1 MSLKGYIYKYT
12 YPNGKVYIGQTTTSV
27 EKRWQEHVSNSKK
40 LHSKMVCD
48 AAIKKYGKDN
58 IKIEVLEEVE
68 VDEKKPTLLIEK
80 LNELER
86 KYISEYDSAN
96 IAKGYNMLLGGERKP
111 LAQKILDEKWY
122 ELFDEQKW
130 GEMLSYFQFILY
142 ECIKPKVCET
152 HEKLD
157 KEERYVW
164 YGYKFMD
171 YSIMR
176 ETTFCGYFKR
186 HKDDL
191 WVYDI
196 GDFDYTEDGGL
207 DEPVGAEKE
216 KYLFDKVIKDAVEE
230 NWIEDIR
237 QTIWKEVMKKKKK
250 VIKDY
255 RLAKP

>member
-1 MSLKGYIYKYT
+1 
-12 YPNGKVYIGQTTTSV
+12 
-27 EKRWQEHVSNSKK
+27 
-40 LHSKMVCD
+40 MVCD
-48 AAIKKYGKDN
+48 AAINKYGKDN

-68 VDEKKPTLLIEK
+68 VDDKKPTLLVEK
-80 LNELER
+80 LNKLER

-122 ELFDEQKW
+122 ELFDEHKW
-130 GEMLSYFQFILY
+130 GETLSYFQFILY

-171 YSIMR
+171 YTIMK
-176 ETTFCGYFKR
+176 ETSFCGYFKR
-186 HKDDL
+186 YRDAPF
-191 WVYDI
+191 VYDI
-196 GDFDYTEDGGL
+196 GDFDY
-207 DEPVGAEKE
+207 DENGKLVEPIGADKE
-216 KYLFDKVIKDAVEE
+216 KYLFDKLIKEAIED

-237 QTIWKEVMKKKKK
+237 QTIWKEVMKNKKK
-250 VIKDY
+250 VINSY
-255 RLAKP
+255 RLIDRDVK